1 MKALFLIF
9 LLSPAFAGE
18 VDVQELMDR
27 CQASLEGKPQ
37 WEWSVVRVRAILEM
51 GIKVPVLA
59 SFSVNP
65 EVELFFVKK

>member
-1 MKALFLIF
+1 MKAFVLFF
-9 LLSPAFAGE
+9 LLCSPAFA
-18 VDVQELMDR
+18 VDDMQVLLER
-27 CQASLEGKPQ
+27 CQSSLEGKPQ